1 MNQFLMPPRL
11 IRTSPCAKAK
21 WKFPSYLPPHQASTH
36 LEDFSELVLQSVVL
50 VLSLSGGREGGQTV
64 LSAAGRTWR
73 AFGPPLPSAAFRPY
87 TWRSRPPPP
96 PFSFGA
102 IPVSDRDRGLRCGG
116 PRVIG
121 SEREGGRE
129 GWGGLRGRKGRPS
142 AQGSKPPI
150 DRVDVRVCPSVRR
163 SPNDRQSAA
172 RLNDNAGSYGRG
184 WKDGCEGRE
193 GKGPSVSVERKW
205 AAEIARRVST
215 QEGYAGIY
223 LSFIMSSVR
232 LMPKISFLYDVLSL
246 HVELGGEN

>member
-1 MNQFLMPPRL
+1 MCVPMNQFLMPPRL

-96 PFSFGA
+96 LPPFSFGA

-129 GWGGLRGRKGRPS
+129 GGMGWTAGTEGATVGPRKQAAHRSSRRPS
-142 AQGSKPPI
+142 
-150 DRVDVRVCPSVRR
+150 PSVRR

-184 WKDGCEGRE
+184 WKDGCEGRK
-193 GKGPSVSVERKW
+193 GKGPSVSAERKW
-205 AAEIARRVST
+205 ATEIARRVST
-215 QEGYAGIY
+215 QKGYTAQG
-223 LSFIMSSVR
+223 LQ
-232 LMPKISFLYDVLSL
+232 
-246 HVELGGEN
+246 GG

>member
-1 MNQFLMPPRL
+1 MARFWAAFAVGGVSSLHLEVSAAAAAIFFWGDPSERPRPWPALRWPPRN
-11 IRTSPCAKAK
+11 R
-21 WKFPSYLPPHQASTH
+21 Q
-36 LEDFSELVLQSVVL
+36 
-50 VLSLSGGREGGQTV
+50 
-64 LSAAGRTWR
+64 
-73 AFGPPLPSAAFRPY
+73 
-87 TWRSRPPPP
+87 
-96 PFSFGA
+96 
-102 IPVSDRDRGLRCGG
+102 
-116 PRVIG
+116 
-121 SEREGGRE
+121 REGGRE
-129 GWGGLRGRKGRPS
+129 GGMGWTAGTEGATVGPRKQAAHRSSRRPS
-142 AQGSKPPI
+142 
-150 DRVDVRVCPSVRR
+150 PSVRR

>member
-1 MNQFLMPPRL
+1 MMNQVLMPPRL

-50 VLSLSGGREGGQTV
+50 VLSLSGGREGKPYYRRPV
-64 LSAAGRTWR
+64 RTWR

-96 PFSFGA
+96 PLPPFSFGA

-121 SEREGGRE
+121 RERE
-129 GWGGLRGRKGRPS
+129 GWGGLRRRRGRPS

-150 DRVDVRVCPSVRR
+150 DRVDVRVRPSAEVRTT
-163 SPNDRQSAA
+163 
-172 RLNDNAGSYGRG
+172 DNQLRA
-184 WKDGCEGRE
+184 
-193 GKGPSVSVERKW
+193 
-205 AAEIARRVST
+205 
-215 QEGYAGIY
+215 
-223 LSFIMSSVR
+223 
-232 LMPKISFLYDVLSL
+232 
-246 HVELGGEN
+246 